1 MDRKIQNDSREL
13 YGSIFLDR
21 SDIIKQGFGKRKHII
36 TQHLLISLR
45 FGLLPLA
52 SSSLKFSLIVQIFV
66 DFPNLLTEFYY
77 WKGLVIANLGLCYF
91 VNKKFAKIFSSHGK
105 KCGKYDKIY

>member
-1 MDRKIQNDSREL
+1 MVFNVGLNMSLIVSPNLSHNVNFNVSLNVGLALKTTEYTYNCTTLFD
-13 YGSIFLDR
+13 SIFLDR

-52 SSSLKFSLIVQIFV
+52 SSSLKFRLIVQI
-66 DFPNLLTEFYY
+66 
-77 WKGLVIANLGLCYF
+77 LGHLPR
-91 VNKKFAKIFSSHGK
+91 
-105 KCGKYDKIY
+105 